1 MSKEFDDCQSP
12 REERL
17 PEREA
22 DHARN
27 KRFVGALEALHSGR
41 LDGLPTSP
49 AAIRDAWDY
58 VEGRRTLD
66 EIIEDVVIRHTRI
79 PDGPEERPR

>member
-1 MSKEFDDCQSP
+1 MSAGPQRS

-17 PEREA
+17 
-22 DHARN
+22 N
-27 KRFVGALEALHSGR
+27 GVLEAFHSCR
-41 LDGLPTSP
+41 LDGLRPTR

-66 EIIEDVVIRHTRI
+66 ELIEDVVRRHTR
-79 PDGPEERPR
+79 PSKDES